1 LVVDSIVTTP
11 IVPYTGVTIV
21 STLGVTMS
29 SALLEFTSHIN
40 GKNAKVQVFPDRLEW
55 TRAGLSGGKML
66 AGAMTLGLS
75 TLATGVRNKDSEM
88 IPVRAITSV
97 TSKKGMT
104 NTTVSVITSGNTIDF
119 KISHSEANRLKATLL
134 QLMAGV

>member
-1 LVVDSIVTTP
+1 
-11 IVPYTGVTIV
+11 
-21 STLGVTMS
+21 MS

-55 TRAGLSGGKML
+55 TKAGLSGGKLL
-66 AGAMTLGLS
+66 AGGLTMGLS
-75 TLATGVRNKDSEM
+75 MLATGVRNKDTEM

-97 TSKKGMT
+97 TSKKHMA
-104 NTTVSVITSGNTIDF
+104 NTTVSVITAGNTIDF
-119 KISHSEANRLKATLL
+119 KISHSEADRLKSTLL

>member
-1 LVVDSIVTTP
+1 LVVDSIVIAP
-11 IVPYTGVTIV
+11 VVPYTGVTIV

-55 TRAGLSGGKML
+55 SRAGLSGGKML
-66 AGAMTLGLS
+66 AGVATMGLS
-75 TLATGVRNKDSEM
+75 MLATGVRNKDTEM
-88 IPVRAITSV
+88 IPIRAITSV
-97 TSKKGMT
+97 TSKKGMA

-119 KISHSEANRLKATLL
+119 KIGHSEASKLKATLL

>member
-1 LVVDSIVTTP
+1 
-11 IVPYTGVTIV
+11 
-21 STLGVTMS
+21 MS

-55 TRAGLSGGKML
+55 TKAGLSGGKML

-75 TLATGVRNKDSEM
+75 TLATGVRNKDTEM
-88 IPVRAITSV
+88 IPIRAITSV
-97 TSKKGMT
+97 TSKKGMA

-119 KISHSEANRLKATLL
+119 KISHGEADRLKKTLL
-134 QLMAGV
+134 ELMAA

>member
-40 GKNAKVQVFPDRLEW
+40 GKNAKVQVFPDHVEW
-55 TRAGLSGGKML
+55 TKGGLSGGKML

-75 TLATGVRNKDSEM
+75 TLATGVRNKDTEM
-88 IPVRAITSV
+88 IPIRAITSV
-97 TSKKGMT
+97 TSKKGMA
-104 NTTVSVITSGNTIDF
+104 NTTVSVITAGNTIDF
-119 KISHSEANRLKATLL
+119 KIGHGEATKLKATLL
-134 QLMAGV
+134 QLMAA